1 MGNMR
6 STVVYATI
14 RIERHGKSGPENERK
29 IEKYLESIAGDNPK
43 DKYME
48 VEITGHPY
56 ETFTETI

>member
-29 IEKYLESIAGDNPK
+29 IEKYLESIAGTNPK
-43 DKYME
+43 DKYMD
-48 VEITGHPY
+48 VEIAPNDNGS
-56 ETFTETI
+56 FTETI